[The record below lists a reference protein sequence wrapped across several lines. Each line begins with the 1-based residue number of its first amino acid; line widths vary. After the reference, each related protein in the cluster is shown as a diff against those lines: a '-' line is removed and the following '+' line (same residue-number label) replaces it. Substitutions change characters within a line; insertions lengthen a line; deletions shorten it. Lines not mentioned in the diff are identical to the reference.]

1 MNKGELYNNVIKRMK
16 NFNIS
21 FDEAKKEIKEMYP
34 QYTDILD
41 ELVEP
46 GKTNIEISNI
56 LWEEIT
62 NLMYIASGNS
72 YKSSEENIQRQL
84 GLVIYLFNK
93 EFNLWN

>member
-1 MNKGELYNNVIKRMK
+1 MHIMEIILFLAACGL
-16 NFNIS
+16 S
-21 FDEAKKEIKEMYP
+21 FCIGRCFSKLKAA
-34 QYTDILD
+34 TILD
-41 ELVEP
+41 ELITP

-56 LWEEIT
+56 LWEEII

-72 YKSSEENIQRQL
+72 YKSSEESIQRQL